1 MSIKLVDGQLDFWKM
16 TSEFS
21 EISHSMAS
29 SLFRDYIKAVETSQA
44 IAPDVLPS
52 TVSVHPL
59 IESDTGKLV
68 TAIS

>member
-21 EISHSMAS
+21 EISHSIAS
-29 SLFRDYIKAVETSQA
+29 TMFRDYVKAVETSQA
-44 IAPDVLPS
+44 IAPDILPR
-52 TVSVHPL
+52 TVDVHPM

>member
-1 MSIKLVDGQLDFWKM
+1 MSIKLVDGQLDFWKL

-21 EISHSMAS
+21 EISHSLAS
-29 SLFRDYIKAVETSQA
+29 NLFRDYIKAVETTQA
-44 IAPDVLPS
+44 IAPDVVPS
-52 TVSVHPL
+52 TVNVHPM

>member
-1 MSIKLVDGQLDFWKM
+1 MSIKLVEGQLDFWKL

-21 EISHSMAS
+21 EISHSIAS
-29 SLFRDYIKAVETSQA
+29 TLFRDYIKAVETSQA

-52 TVSVHPL
+52 ALNVHPM